1 MATLSMKKIL
11 VDPLITNNPIMV
23 QVLGICSAL
32 AVTTNMKT
40 TVVMCIGLTLVTAVC
55 NFFISLVRRQIPSS
69 VRIIVQVTIAA
80 SAVIIVDQ
88 VLKAVAYDLSKQLS
102 VFVGLILTN
111 CIVLGRMEA
120 FAMQNPPL
128 PSLLDG
134 ISHGLGYSLLLVM
147 VGTIREIFGSGT
159 WFGMT
164 VLPKVVDGGW
174 YEPNGMMLLAPS
186 AFFVIGLLIW
196 ATRVWKSN
204 LVELP
209 EFTIAPNS
217 RAQEV

>member
-1 MATLSMKKIL
+1 MSQASWKQVL
-11 VDPLITNNPIMV
+11 VGPLITNNPIMV

-32 AVTTNMKT
+32 AVTTNMFT
-40 TVVMCIGLTLVTAVC
+40 TVVMCIGLTLVTATC
-55 NFFISLVRRQIPSS
+55 NFFISLLRHHAPASI
-69 VRIIVQVTIAA
+69 RIIIQMTIAA
-80 SAVIIVDQ
+80 TAVIVVDQ
-88 VLKAVAYDLSKQLS
+88 VLKAFAYDLSKQLS

-134 ISHGLGYSLLLVM
+134 IGNGLGYSLLLIS

-159 WFGMT
+159 WFGLT
-164 VLPKVVDGGW
+164 VLNPASAGGW
-174 YEPNGMMLLAPS
+174 YEPNGLMLLAPS
-186 AFFVIGLLIW
+186 AFFIVGFLMWGL
-196 ATRVWKSN
+196 RSWKTN
-204 LVELP
+204 LKDSHEYK
-209 EFTIAPNS
+209 IAPNS

>member
-1 MATLSMKKIL
+1 MATQSMKKIL
-11 VDPLITNNPIMV
+11 LDPLITNNPIMV

-134 ISHGLGYSLLLVM
+134 ISHGLGYSLLLLM

-159 WFGMT
+159 WFGITLM
-164 VLPKVVDGGW
+164 PKVADGGW

-186 AFFVIGLLIW
+186 AFFVIGLIIW
-196 ATRVWKSN
+196 GMRTWKSN

-209 EFTIAPNS
+209 EFTITPNS